1 MGIVSFQSAV
11 SKLHFLL
18 LLGLIVLSFS
28 ASEHCILSGSSWLN
42 DSCKNLGS
50 CGKKISS
57 VILVQ
62 EPELS
67 YDDSI
72 SGHLGSYQVLLDVK
86 GSGNLSGFGFET
98 FEFWAP
104 SHLLHS
110 AHMLPVYLTRVS
122 TQYFLPGQHSF
133 LGLSYDS
140 SFNCLRSPLCHAVW
154 LDAYRFHILTL
165 GDVDAS
171 VGGLGWI
178 GSMKRFLEWCL
189 YFMQLFFF
197 FGCFHYFMLRASA
210 AFHPYA
216 ILFFGLLNLPGVVGV
231 TCYTCYDQITG
242 CAGGAN
248 CPFLTSTATNAAAIV
263 ATGVAALTI
272 DSLLPREW
280 VRHLS
285 SEVLRTLQAIAR
297 APTGALAPDITNL
310 DLQGLMAAY
319 QHAPACT
326 GKGCASVST
335 RTSVAEAGSQAH
347 AEGHAHRVPRQRG
360 SSQEIRIV
368 GWLPVEYAPS
378 ARAMAGVFA
387 VDFSNPAV
395 ELVSS
400 DEFGH
405 ELL

>member
-1 MGIVSFQSAV
+1 MQEPG
-11 SKLHFLL
+11 
-18 LLGLIVLSFS
+18 VL
-28 ASEHCILSGSSWLN
+28 WK
-42 DSCKNLGS
+42 KNSL
-50 CGKKISS
+50 

-319 QHAPACT
+319 QQGQFDIDSIRAEI
-326 GKGCASVST
+326 SS
-335 RTSVAEAGSQAH
+335 RVARAGSCFSGDSPA
-347 AEGHAHRVPRQRG
+347 
-360 SSQEIRIV
+360 
-368 GWLPVEYAPS
+368 APT
-378 ARAMAGVFA
+378 
-387 VDFSNPAV
+387 
-395 ELVSS
+395 
-400 DEFGH
+400 
-405 ELL
+405 